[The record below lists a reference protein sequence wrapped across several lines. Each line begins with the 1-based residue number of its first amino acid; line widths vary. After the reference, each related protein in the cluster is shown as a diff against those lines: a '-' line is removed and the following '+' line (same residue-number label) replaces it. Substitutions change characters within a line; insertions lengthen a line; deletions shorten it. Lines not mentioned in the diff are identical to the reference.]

1 MPHYYHNIFV
11 RSIVCGVSIF
21 ALAGC
26 KGTVETKD
34 ANLAQ
39 LETRSGIAAGQG
51 STASVLTPSDT
62 QVNMAVEEEVCN
74 VTLKAWRKATA
85 GDEKGAMA
93 DLEALDKKHPNVS
106 NVQMMMGQVADHF
119 GHNKEALEHFRRSA
133 KGNEYSMMRMY
144 KLADSLRANAKYD
157 EAIPIFRKILK
168 GSESFEPALKQ
179 PFELGLADCLLH
191 QDAHSKEG
199 LELLEQSLKDNPKD
213 QAAVKLK
220 KEFAGK

>member
-1 MPHYYHNIFV
+1 MPHYCHSTLI
-11 RSIVCGVSIF
+11 RSIVCGVSIV

-34 ANLAQ
+34 ASLAQ
-39 LETRSGIAAGQG
+39 LETRSGIASGAGG
-51 STASVLTPSDT
+51 TISVQEPSGT
-62 QVNMAVEEEVCN
+62 QINMAVEEEVCN
-74 VTLKAWRKATA
+74 GTLKAWRKATS

-93 DLEALDKKHPNVS
+93 DLEALDKKHPNAS

-133 KGNEYSMMRMY
+133 RGNEFSMMRMY
-144 KLADSLRANAKYD
+144 KLADSLRVNAKYD

-179 PFELGLADCLLH
+179 PFEVGLADCLLH

-199 LELLEQSLKDNPKD
+199 LALLEQSLKDNPKD
-213 QAAVKLK
+213 EAAIKLQ
-220 KEFAGK
+220 KEFLAK

>member
-1 MPHYYHNIFV
+1 MPHYYHSIFV

-51 STASVLTPSDT
+51 NTASVLTPSDT

-133 KGNEYSMMRMY
+133 K
-144 KLADSLRANAKYD
+144 AKYD